1 VGSIILVDLD
11 DVCISNANR
20 QLHATTSS
28 IGKMK
33 IDVMRDR
40 LMDINPCCDVV
51 LVHDFVTSENAY
63 DLMGSMMSSSSS
75 FSSSFSST
83 SSSSSS
89 SSSGD
94 GGGEG
99 SRRRGG
105 LTACIDAIDGVREK
119 TALLLACVAWGIPVV
134 TCGGA
139 AGRMDPTKVIV
150 DDLTKVSEDRLLF
163 KCRKS
168 MRQDFGFAKVPPS
181 KKKGGQQ
188 RVRSWRIHAVHSTE
202 VIRKRRRTVEEGGE
216 DEDEDYSPSS
226 SFRACDGAG
235 VGTAS
240 FVTGTYG
247 LAAACKVVEMIALDE
262 LVVPKRQGNARRGID
277 EDPALN

>member
-1 VGSIILVDLD
+1 
-11 DVCISNANR
+11 
-20 QLHATTSS
+20 
-28 IGKMK
+28 
-33 IDVMRDR
+33 
-40 LMDINPCCDVV
+40 
-51 LVHDFVTSENAY
+51 VHDFVTTENAH
-63 DLMGSMMSSSSS
+63 DLLGSLMSSSSS
-75 FSSSFSST
+75 SL
-83 SSSSSS
+83 S

-105 LTACIDAIDGVREK
+105 LTACVDAIDGVREK

-168 MRQDFGFAKVPPS
+168 MRQDFGFAKVPP
-181 KKKGGQQ
+181 KKKGHHQ
-188 RVRSWRIHAVHSTE
+188 RVRSWRINAVYSTE
-202 VIRKRRRTVEEGGE
+202 VMRQRRRTIEEGGE
-216 DEDEDYSPSS
+216 DDDGDYTPAS

-262 LVVPKRQGNARRGID
+262 LAVPKRQGNF
-277 EDPALN
+277 